1 MQTVCDYMHLNPVR
15 AKLLAPEAPLE
26 SFVWSSYGQYLTAP
40 GERPPWLRVDRL
52 LGEKGIAKDSAA
64 GRRQLAR
71 QMERRR
77 AQEGST
83 DDREVRRGWCLGSEA
98 FRQDLLAAA
107 ADRAG
112 RNHYGSDRFESSQE
126 RARRMIAREL
136 ERLGW
141 AESELTR
148 QRKGDRHEVALAR
161 RLRAE
166 TTMSLAWIAQ
176 RLRMGSWSYVSNLL
190 RATKTANSAD

>member
-1 MQTVCDYMHLNPVR
+1 MHLNPVR

-40 GERPPWLRVDRL
+40 
-52 LGEKGIAKDSAA
+52 
-64 GRRQLAR
+64 
-71 QMERRR
+71 
-77 AQEGST
+77 
-83 DDREVRRGWCLGSEA
+83 
-98 FRQDLLAAA
+98 
-107 ADRAG
+107 
-112 RNHYGSDRFESSQE
+112 
-126 RARRMIAREL
+126 REL

-190 RATKTANSAD
+190 RTTKTANSED